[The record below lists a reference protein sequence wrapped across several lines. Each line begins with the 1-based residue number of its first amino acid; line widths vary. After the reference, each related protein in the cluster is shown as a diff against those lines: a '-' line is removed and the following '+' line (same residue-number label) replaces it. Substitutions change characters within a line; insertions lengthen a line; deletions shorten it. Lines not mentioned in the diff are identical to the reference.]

1 MSKNFNTDQ
10 TEIQN
15 LFGDIKVKLFPNPA
29 INFINIKFENQS
41 IFLKE
46 VSIIDI
52 YGRTILKNFNTNN
65 VIFIT
70 DLSPGSYYIKMVI
83 ENNIII
89 KKFIKSK

>member
-1 MSKNFNTDQ
+1 M
-10 TEIQN
+10 QN